1 MPSPL
6 AMAMA
11 FQNAHSQ
18 YPITNIAPTDVV
30 GAYRD
35 SANEAMQVYNAQLQQ
50 KNAMFGGLAGL
61 GAAGIVTAP
70 RLLGSSGA
78 LSGLGAGLSGLGG
91 GAAAGAG
98 AAGAGG
104 GLGALLPLLAL

>member
-35 SANEAMQVYNAQLQQ
+35 SANEAMQVYNAQLAQ

-70 RLLGSSGA
+70 RLLGTGGIGS
-78 LSGLGAGLSGLGG
+78 LLGSTAAP
-91 GAAAGAG
+91 AAAGAG